1 MKYCFFHSSKSLN
14 CLPIKTSLLILFCSL
29 SLSFLSPA
37 QNWPTV
43 GGNNQRNGLTEMTAP
58 NDISSPFWTVSSS
71 SSVIGNS
78 VYTYGNK
85 FVNTRVVFSPS
96 YIGKVECRSLVDGSL
111 LWEQQISDSSIMY
124 SVGFNEFAVY
134 AHDYKTDSLYALSTV
149 DGSVL
154 WVTSEYMFGGKSG
167 ILFACNG
174 DPIILGR
181 RLDKFTGQTIWQYN
195 YIAPVGPDAGYAMFG
210 DTYYHWK
217 GGITSPKTVFALD
230 AETGDF
236 KYETVSLPGDGDQEI
251 PLTIGSDGTIYIA
264 RDGGLLYALE
274 DNGSGIN
281 IKWTYTPL
289 TSITGSLASDLN
301 GNIYLV
307 DGSKIRKL
315 NAEDGSV
322 IDSSQVTL
330 TAGFLNKI
338 TVDAEGKV
346 IVCNSEAGGGKYYCF
361 SSDLQTLIWELTV
374 PYNYYCGASL
384 GKEGVMVIAGAGTQ
398 IKAYKSNETY
408 KPVADFYA
416 DTTFTVQGGSIN
428 FNDQSSY
435 QPTSW
440 LWSFPGAVPSSSTD
454 QNPENIVYT
463 SPGIYEVTLVATNS
477 FGSDSLNKSCYIQV
491 EQASFVDKVNNPV
504 EFHLYQ
510 NYPNPFNP
518 TTTISWQQPTDG
530 KVKLKIYDLLGNEL
544 FTAVDEEFQ
553 AGLHSIEYDASTLT
567 SGIYFYKI
575 TIENYIQTRKMV
587 LLK

>member
-1 MKYCFFHSSKSLN
+1 MKIL
-14 CLPIKTSLLILFCSL
+14 LLILFFSISISL
-29 SLSFLSPA
+29 ISSA

-43 GGNNQRNGLTEMTAP
+43 GGNNQRNGLTDMTAP
-58 NDISSPFWTVSSS
+58 SDLSSLFWTISSS

-85 FVNTRVVFSPS
+85 FVNTRVVFSPN
-96 YIGKVECRSLVDGSL
+96 YVGKVECRSLEDGSL

-134 AHDYKTDSLYALSTV
+134 THDYKTDSLYALNPE

-174 DPIILGR
+174 DPIVLGR
-181 RLDKFTGQTIWQYN
+181 RLDKFTGQTIWEYN
-195 YIAPVGPDAGYAMFG
+195 YIVPVGPDAGYAMYN
-210 DTYYHWK
+210 DTYYHWQ
-217 GGITSPKTVFALD
+217 GSITTPKTVFALD
-230 AETGDF
+230 VETGTF

-264 RDGGLLYALE
+264 RDGGLLYALV
-274 DNGSGIN
+274 DDGSAIN

-289 TSITGSLASDLN
+289 MSINGYLASDID
-301 GNIYLV
+301 GNVYLI
-307 DGSKIRKL
+307 DGGKVRKL
-315 NAEDGSV
+315 SAADGSV
-322 IDSSQVTL
+322 IDSSQVIL

-338 TVDAEGKV
+338 TIDAEGKV

-361 SSDLQTLIWELTV
+361 SSDLQTLIWELNV

-398 IKAYKSNETY
+398 IKAYKSDETR

-416 DTTFTVQGGSIN
+416 DTTFILQGEAIN
-428 FNDQSSY
+428 FFDQSSY

-440 LWSFPGAVPSSSTD
+440 SWSFPGSVTGTSTE
-454 QNPENIVYT
+454 QNPQNIVYNT
-463 SPGIYEVTLVATNS
+463 PGIYEVTLVATNS
-477 FGSDSLNKSCYIQV
+477 FGNDSLTKSCYIEV
-491 EQASFVDKVNNPV
+491 EQASFVDKVNYPA
-504 EFHLYQ
+504 EFKLFQ

-518 TTTISWQQPTDG
+518 TTTISWQQLFEG
-530 KVKLKIYDLLGNEL
+530 KVTIRIYDLIGNEVV
-544 FTAVDEEFQ
+544 TAVDEMFPT
-553 AGLHSIEYDASTLT
+553 GINSINFNASSLT

-575 TIENYIQTRKMV
+575 TIANYIQTRKMV
-587 LLK
+587 LIK

>member
-1 MKYCFFHSSKSLN
+1 MKQLLTISFFTISISL
-14 CLPIKTSLLILFCSL
+14 I
-29 SLSFLSPA
+29 SFA

-58 NDISSPFWTVSSS
+58 NDVSSPFWTVSSS

-85 FVNTRVVFSPS
+85 FVNTRVVFSPN
-96 YIGKVECRSLVDGSL
+96 YTGKVECRSLVDGSL
-111 LWEQQISDSSIMY
+111 LWDQQISDSSIMY

-134 AHDYKTDSLYALSTV
+134 AHDYKTDSLYAFNPE

-174 DPIILGR
+174 DPIVMGR

-195 YIAPVGPDAGYAMFG
+195 YIVPVGPDAGYAMYG

-230 AETGDF
+230 AETGNF

-274 DNGSGIN
+274 DNGSAIN
-281 IKWTYTPL
+281 IKWTYTPIS
-289 TSITGSLASDLN
+289 SIMGYLASDLYSN
-301 GNIYLV
+301 VYLIDGNKV
-307 DGSKIRKL
+307 RKL
-315 NAEDGSV
+315 NAIDGSV
-322 IDSSQVTL
+322 IDSSQITL

-361 SSDLQTLIWELTV
+361 SSNLQTLIWELAV

-384 GKEGVMVIAGAGTQ
+384 GKEGVMVIAGAGTL
-398 IKAYKSNETY
+398 INAYKSNQAY

-416 DTTFTVQGGSIN
+416 DTTFIAQGSSIN
-428 FNDQSSY
+428 FFDQSSY

-440 LWSFPGAVPSSSTD
+440 LWSFPGALPSSSTD

-477 FGSDSLNKSCYIQV
+477 LGSDSLTKSCYIEV
-491 EQASFVDKVNNPV
+491 EQASYVDKDNFPEKFN
-504 EFHLYQ
+504 LYQ

-518 TTTISWQQPTDG
+518 TTTISWQQPKNG
-530 KVKLKIYDLLGNEL
+530 KVNLKIYDLLGNEL
-544 FTAVDEEFQ
+544 FTAVDELFQ
-553 AGLHSIEYDASTLT
+553 AGVHSFEFDASTLT

-575 TIENYIQTRKMV
+575 TIENYIQMRKMV